1 MRKKARNAKTH
12 RHWYY
17 VLLLAGFLYAVSGQA
32 VAQQN
37 KKITIRF
44 EQQSLVQS
52 LRELQEA
59 TGLVFAFDEEQL
71 KTYHNKRHA
80 YTGESL
86 QYILTDLLQETGYDF
101 KTVNGNI
108 VISKKIATP
117 APVKKGAT
125 ITGRITDS
133 KTGNGLAGVSVD
145 VQGGTTGTI
154 TDASGAFV
162 VEVKDSAATLAV
174 SFVGYATQIV
184 NAGGKTLV
192 NIVLKQ
198 DVNTLGG
205 VMVEARKRMN
215 TEAAILT
222 ERRNAAVVSD
232 GISAQNIEKTA
243 SITTVQAL
251 QRVTGVTVSNDRNV
265 AIRGLGDRNVI
276 AQLNGARL
284 SGANPDQNSPPLDLV
299 PAGLLESITVYKTVT
314 PDKPAD
320 ATAGIIELK
329 TKAVPERMVLAF
341 TAQTGTNSSTGIGG
355 SFTSFKGAE
364 LGSFGQNVKKND
376 LPAAFYDLARR
387 FPGGINDLQKF
398 MLTSRSSAVNTA
410 YANSIDK
417 MMKALPAVLMNSYRK
432 AAPNQIY
439 TIGFGNTFR
448 FKGGQALGI
457 TAGLNYYKR
466 TTEKQDGIVNQYSIF
481 QGTPLTA
488 KVIPPYIDPNN
499 IRLGKFAGY
508 SEHTGNEQLNYGGL
522 LTVTYRFNK
531 RNEISAN
538 YLANRGAEE
547 GATYLNGSYQ
557 NSGSA
562 FTIGNK
568 SYQLIQ
574 SYRTFSTLQLKG
586 EHKVTKGDYSPQVSW
601 SLSGSKA
608 AELDPDNR
616 FFSLIADSS
625 VFYGSAF
632 HDSHQEATFF
642 QPLRS
647 ELLGVLPGYILTVD
661 PNGRKFRHL
670 EENNRNYTLDLSLP
684 FKLGGEKQQI
694 KLGGY
699 YLNKDRTFAE
709 YNLYLPDVIY
719 TAQGRLENDLYPFY
733 GNLDAYINPGRI
745 GFANSY
751 GMEGQVRSLGFLYYP
766 QKTFNN
772 YSGYQRVTAA
782 YAMADLR
789 LWHHLRVTGGVRLES
804 TDIRGTVDTLGAST
818 DPMIYAYQ
826 RVINTGVRYKTGLKP
841 YVSGNITYDLN
852 GNTNFRLAYT
862 STLARPELREMM
874 PTIAFDPFQY
884 AVATGNA
891 DLHNQETR
899 NLDFRWE
906 YFPQP
911 DEVFSAS
918 AFYKWI
924 DAQLTREFGADAS
937 VLHYTGP
944 AYNLVRYVND
954 PEQGRVYGIELE
966 ARKGLG
972 RLTPALHNFYAGA
985 NLLLARSVI
994 RKNARRLQASR
1005 MIDTY
1010 SSDKSP
1016 VFEQPPYALNAYIDY
1031 DNRKSGTNA
1040 TLSFNVVGP
1049 RLVQVRTVG
1058 EPDIYD
1064 HPAPALDFVFSQK
1077 MTKQLLL
1084 KAFVKNILNPEI
1096 AQYYATPGGSYTKY
1110 AGRTYQASGYR
1121 RGAEVALGITWN
1133 VL

>member
-1 MRKKARNAKTH
+1 MRKKLRNVKPHT
-12 RHWYY
+12 RWQYI
-17 VLLLAGFLYAVSGQA
+17 LLLAGLLYVVPDQA
-32 VAQQN
+32 IAQPPQ
-37 KKITIRF
+37 KITIRI

-52 LRELQEA
+52 LRQLQEA

-71 KTYHNKRHA
+71 KLYHNKRHT
-80 YTGESL
+80 YTNESL
-86 QYILTDLLQETGYDF
+86 QTILTDLLQETGYDF

-117 APVKKGAT
+117 VPARKGVV
-125 ITGRITDS
+125 ITGKITDG

-145 VQGGTTGTI
+145 VQGSTVGTI
-154 TDASGAFV
+154 TNADGAFSL
-162 VEVKDSAATLAV
+162 EVKDSAATLAV

-184 NAGGKTLV
+184 NASGKTLL
-192 NIVLKQ
+192 NIILKQ
-198 DVNTLGG
+198 DINALGG

-329 TKAVPERMVLAF
+329 TKAVPERMMLFF
-341 TAQTGTNSSTGIGG
+341 TAQSGTNSTTGIVGD
-355 SFTSFKGAE
+355 FTSFKGAE
-364 LGSFGQNVKKND
+364 LGSFGQNVKKHD
-376 LPAAFYDLARR
+376 LPAAFYNLARR
-387 FPGGINDLQKF
+387 FPGGMYDLQNF
-398 MLTSRSSAVNTA
+398 MLTSRSSAANTA

-417 MMKALPAVLMNSYRK
+417 MEKALPAVLMNSYRK

-466 TTEKQDGIVNQYSIF
+466 TVEKHDGIVNQYSIF
-481 QGTPLTA
+481 QGTPLTP

-508 SEHTGNEQLNYGGL
+508 NENTGNEQLNYGGL
-522 LTVTYRFNK
+522 VTVTYRFNK

-538 YLANRGAEE
+538 YLLNRGAEE
-547 GATYLNGSYQ
+547 GATYLDGTYQ
-557 NSGSA
+557 NTGSA

-568 SYQLIQ
+568 AYQLTQ

-601 SLSGSKA
+601 SVSGSRA
-608 AELDPDNR
+608 TELDPDNR

-625 VFYGSAF
+625 VFAGSPF
-632 HDSHQEATFF
+632 HTSAQEATYF

-647 ELLGVLPGYILTVD
+647 ELPGVIPGYILAID
-661 PNGRKFRHL
+661 PNGRKFRSL
-670 EENNRNYTLDLSLP
+670 KENNRNYTLDLSLP
-684 FKLGGEKQQI
+684 FRLGGEKQQV

-709 YNLYLPDVIY
+709 YNLYLPDIVY
-719 TAQGRLENDLYPFY
+719 AAQGSLANDLYPFY
-733 GNLDAYINPGRI
+733 GNLNAYINPGRI

-782 YAMADLR
+782 YGMVDLK
-789 LWHHLRVTGGVRLES
+789 LYHHLRVTGGVRLEA
-804 TDIRGTVDTLGAST
+804 TDIRGTVDTVGAST
-818 DPMIYAYQ
+818 DPMIYGYH

-841 YVSGNITYDLN
+841 YASGNITYNLN
-852 GNTNFRLAYT
+852 SNTNFRLAYT

-884 AVATGNA
+884 AVVTGNTA
-891 DLHNQETR
+891 LHNQETR

-911 DEVFSAS
+911 DEVFAAS

-924 DAQLTREFGADAS
+924 DGQLTREFGADAGM
-937 VLHYTGP
+937 LHYTGP
-944 AYNLVRYVND
+944 TYNLIQYVND

-972 RLTPALHNFYAGA
+972 RLAPALHNFYAGA

-994 RKNARRLQASR
+994 QKNAKRLQASR

-1016 VFEQPPYALNAYIDY
+1016 VFEQPPYALNTYIDY

-1058 EPDIYD
+1058 EPDVYD
-1064 HPAPALDFVFSQK
+1064 HPAPALDFVCSQK

-1096 AQYYATPGGSYTKY
+1096 AQYYATPGGSYTKF
-1110 AGRTYQASGYR
+1110 AGHTYQASGYR
-1121 RGAEVALGITWN
+1121 RGVELAVGITWN